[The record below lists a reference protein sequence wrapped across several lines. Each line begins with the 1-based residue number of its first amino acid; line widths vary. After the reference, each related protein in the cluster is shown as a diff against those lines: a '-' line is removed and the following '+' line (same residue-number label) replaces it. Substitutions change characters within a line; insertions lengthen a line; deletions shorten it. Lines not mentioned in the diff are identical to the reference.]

1 MSAPSPVQAPAR
13 VPAAGG
19 LAPLQHAA
27 PDPTAERATR
37 RRRPYAWARRMKLAW
52 AGVAILTIVVLL
64 AIGAPLIAPYD
75 PAAIA
80 LADRLKPPGTP
91 GYLLGTDPLGQD
103 VLTRVIY
110 GARISLF
117 VGFVVVAISGALGIT
132 LGLIS
137 GFYGGLIDDL
147 IMRVAEIQLA
157 FPNIILYVAVM
168 AVLGPGLD
176 KVIVVMGIVGW
187 VTYSRIERGMVLSTK
202 EREYVQAARA
212 LGASNGRIILRHIL
226 PNTLGPITVVAS
238 FALATTIITEASLSF
253 LGLGVPPSVPS
264 WGNMLA
270 SGRNYVQSGWWVA
283 TFPGIAITLTVIA
296 INLIGDWLRD
306 ELDPM
311 LRSQD

>member
-1 MSAPSPVQAPAR
+1 VSAQSPAEAPAR
-13 VPAAGG
+13 VAVVGHGPGQS
-19 LAPLQHAA
+19 APPGPL
-27 PDPTAERATR
+27 AERVGR
-37 RRRPYAWARRMKLAW
+37 RRRPYGWVRRMKLAW
-52 AGVAILTIVVLL
+52 AGVVILAIVALL
-64 AIGAPLIAPYD
+64 AVAAPLVAPYE
-75 PAAIA
+75 PAAVS

-91 GYLLGTDPLGQD
+91 GHLLGTDPLGQD

-132 LGLIS
+132 LGLVA
-137 GFYGGLIDDL
+137 GFYGSLIDDV
-147 IMRVAEIQLA
+147 IMRIAEIQLA

-187 VTYSRIERGMVLSTK
+187 VTYSRIERGMVLATK

-212 LGASNGRIILRHIL
+212 LGASNGRLILRHIL

-270 SGRNYVQSGWWVA
+270 SGRNYLQSGWWVA

-311 LRSQD
+311 LRSQE